1 MAQKLVQT
9 QTEKQQQ
16 TLLPLQLALVKLLEL
31 PLADLEE
38 RVQNEMLENAALEES
53 DGAEEAENAIA
64 ETDDNADLSGEE
76 TATDVELADYLS
88 SDDVPAYLQA
98 RAEAADTRY
107 ESTQAGSTS
116 FYESLQQQIGEHNLS
131 EQERTLMDYLIG
143 SLDGDGFLR
152 KDLYTLA
159 DELAVYHNVETS
171 AEELERLLAILQ
183 TFEPR
188 GIGARD
194 LQECLRLQLNDPD
207 NRSPWRK
214 RALEVVERCFKDFV
228 GKRWD
233 NIMTRL
239 KMEPEEFEHVIH
251 ELTHLNPVPGR
262 ALNESEADNAPTVV
276 PDFFVSVGEDGTVF
290 VSLNNGD
297 VPELRVSR
305 AFRDTIT
312 EYAAAA
318 DHLNREQRETYHYAR
333 QKVEAAQTFIS
344 LLMRRQETLLKVMQ
358 TIVELQRPFFD
369 DDDEQLLRPMV
380 LKDIA
385 TRIGM
390 NVSTVSRVTGSKYVQ
405 TAFGVY
411 PLKFFFS
418 SQFTSEG
425 GEDLSTRR
433 VKAALRE
440 AIDAEDKQSPLADEA
455 LTALL
460 KEKGLPVARR
470 TVTKYRVQMGIPV
483 ARFRKEY
490 SPDSDK

>member
-1 MAQKLVQT
+1 MAQRLVQT
-9 QTEKQQQ
+9 QTERQQQ
-16 TLLPLQLALVKLLEL
+16 ALLPLQLALVKLLEL

-38 RVQNEMLENAALEES
+38 RVQNEMLENAALEER
-53 DGAEEAENAIA
+53 DGADEAA
-64 ETDDNADLSGEE
+64 ETTTEIDDSGELTREE
-76 TATDVELADYLS
+76 TATDVELADYLT
-88 SDDVPAYLQA
+88 SDDIPAYLQA
-98 RAEAADTRY
+98 RADAADAGR
-107 ESTQAGSTS
+107 EPIQAGSTS
-116 FYESLQQQIGEHNLS
+116 FYESLQLQMGEHDLS

-171 AEELERLLAILQ
+171 AEELERLLGILH

-214 RALEVVERCFKDFV
+214 PALEVVERCFKDFV
-228 GKRWD
+228 GKRWE
-233 NIMTRL
+233 NIRRRL
-239 KMEPEEFEHVIH
+239 KMNPEEFDHVIH

-262 ALNESEADNAPTVV
+262 ALNESEADHAPTVV
-276 PDFFVSVGEDGTVF
+276 PDFFVSVGDDGTVSI
-290 VSLNNGD
+290 SLNNGD

-305 AFRDTIT
+305 AFRETIT

-318 DHLNREQRETYHYAR
+318 DHLSREQRETYHYAK

-344 LLMRRQETLLKVMQ
+344 MLMRRQETLLRVMQ

-380 LKDIA
+380 LKDVA

-411 PLKFFFS
+411 PLKYFFS
-418 SQFTSEG
+418 SQFTSED

-433 VKAALRE
+433 VKAALRDV
-440 AIDAEDKQSPLADEA
+440 IDNEDKQSPLTDEA

-460 KEKGLPVARR
+460 KEQGLPVARR
-470 TVTKYRVQMGIPV
+470 TVTKYRVQMNIPV
-483 ARFRKEY
+483 ARFRKEF
-490 SPDSDK
+490 SSDK